1 MRPGNFESIH
11 KWKKERPCPRA
22 AYYDCQS
29 PFDESDLVF
38 SSCQTVDD
46 FFAVNG
52 MAQEKCWKQ
61 EKRGLQETE
70 HPQKKHGVQTFAKFS

>member
-1 MRPGNFESIH
+1 M
-11 KWKKERPCPRA
+11 KKRK
-22 AYYDCQS
+22 
-29 PFDESDLVF
+29 DLVPEPHTMIVNLLLMKVTLFF